1 MLYSPSGRAS
11 TAQDMTEQIGGEAM
25 TGDEVRQVFEAML
38 PQEEIDRLC
47 EQFGVIER
55 QRKMNLG
62 MFVRAMVISAGTP
75 GGAYQA
81 DALRSYL
88 EFEVPSVARSAFY
101 RWFDAP
107 LERFMAALAERA
119 LAYARAQQVDLS
131 GPLDCVQ
138 DWYIV
143 DSTTVRIRDALRE
156 EFPGTGDYAA
166 IKVHKVLSVGCGAPV
181 RYHFSPAREHDSR
194 HLTIDESWRGCG
206 LLADLAYASLDRLR
220 ACEAH
225 EVRFVIRLKDDWKPK
240 VDHIAR
246 GQVTQEFFGG
256 TDLDA
261 LLEDQILILDGRAI
275 DADVHVGKGKAALPL
290 RLVGVH
296 TSKGYCFLL
305 TNLPPRIGP
314 RQVADLYRVR
324 WEVELSIKL
333 DKSVHRLD
341 AIDAERPCSLKTLL
355 HASLMASTIAAILAH
370 THNLKTRPRQ
380 PGVPRMEAP
389 LHPRRL
395 ALQLAVSCQSIAQ
408 AFDLKGVEAQ
418 RRWDKLAAI
427 LMHSGK
433 DPNWRRRPSVL
444 DQLRGWKRQPIARK
458 EANSEAGS
466 HGHVKA
472 AA

>member
-1 MLYSPSGRAS
+1 
-11 TAQDMTEQIGGEAM
+11 M

-38 PQEEIDRLC
+38 PQEAIDRLC
-47 EQFGVIER
+47 AQFGVIER

-88 EFEVPSVARSAFY
+88 EFEVPNVARSAFY
-101 RWFDAP
+101 RWFDEP
-107 LERFMAALAERA
+107 LERFMAALADRA
-119 LAYARAQQVDLS
+119 LAYAQAQQVDLA
-131 GPLDCVQ
+131 GPLGGVK

-143 DSTTVRIRDALRE
+143 DSTTVRVRGALRE
-156 EFPGTGDYAA
+156 EFPGTGDFAA

-181 RYHFSPAREHDSR
+181 HYHFSPGTTVNGAP
-194 HLTIDESWRGCG
+194 LPGDESWRDCG

-225 EVRFVIRLKDDWKPK
+225 GVRFVLRLKDNWKPK

-246 GQVTQEFFGG
+246 GQVAQEFLRG

-261 LLEDQILILDGRAI
+261 LLEDKVLLLDGRAM
-275 DADVHVGKGKAALPL
+275 DADVHVGKGKDAVQL
-290 RLVGVH
+290 RLVGVQ
-296 TSKGYCFLL
+296 TPKGHGFFL

-314 RQVADLYRVR
+314 RQVADLSRVR

-333 DKSVHRLD
+333 DKSVNRLD
-341 AIDAERPCSLKTLL
+341 AIDSERPCSLKTLL
-355 HASLMASTIAAILAH
+355 HASLIASTLAAILAH
-370 THNLKTRPRQ
+370 THNVKTRPQ
-380 PGVPRMEAP
+380 QSDAPRTEAP

-395 ALQLAVSCQSIAQ
+395 ALQLAVSWQSMAQ
-408 AFDLKGVEAQ
+408 AFDLQGGEAQ
-418 RRWDKLAAI
+418 QRWDKLAAI
-427 LMHSGK
+427 LTHSGK

-458 EANSEAGS
+458 KANSEQVSNGNL
-466 HGHVKA
+466 KA

>member
-1 MLYSPSGRAS
+1 
-11 TAQDMTEQIGGEAM
+11 M
-25 TGDEVRQVFEAML
+25 TGEDAQKVFEETL
-38 PQEEIDRLC
+38 PQGEIDRLC
-47 EQFGVIER
+47 VQFGVIER
-55 QRKMNLG
+55 QRKLNLG
-62 MFVRAMVISAGTP
+62 MLVRAMVISAGTP

-81 DALRSYL
+81 DVLRSYL
-88 EFEVPSVARSAFY
+88 EFEVPQVARSAFY
-101 RWFDAP
+101 RWFDEP
-107 LERFMAALAERA
+107 LEQFMAALADHA

-131 GPLDCVQ
+131 GSLCGVK

-143 DSTTVRIRDALRE
+143 DSTTVKVRDALLE
-156 EFPGTGDYAA
+156 EFPGTGEYAA
-166 IKVHKVLSVGCGAPV
+166 LKVHKVLSVGCGAPV

-194 HLTIDESWRGCG
+194 HLQIDASWRGCG
-206 LLADLAYASLDRLR
+206 LLADLAYASLARLR
-220 ACEAH
+220 ACEEH
-225 EVRFVIRLKDDWKPK
+225 GVRFVIRLKDNWKPK

-246 GQVTQEFFGG
+246 GQVTQEFFPG

-261 LLEDQILILDGRAI
+261 LLEDEILVLDGRAI
-275 DADVHVGKGKAALPL
+275 DADVHVGGDKRPLHL

-296 TSKGYCFLL
+296 TPKGYGFFL

-324 WEVELSIKL
+324 WEVELSIRL

-355 HASLMASTIAAILAH
+355 HASLIASIIAALLAH
-370 THNLKTRPRQ
+370 THNVKTRPQ
-380 PGVPRMEAP
+380 LAGEPRTEAP

-418 RRWDKLAAI
+418 RRWDKIAA
-427 LMHSGK
+427 LLTHSGK

-444 DQLRGWKRQPIARK
+444 DQLRGWNRQPIARK
-458 EANSEAGS
+458 GPNGGNAS
-466 HGHVKA
+466 HGNLKA

>member
-1 MLYSPSGRAS
+1 
-11 TAQDMTEQIGGEAM
+11 M

-47 EQFGVIER
+47 QQCGVIER
-55 QRKMNLG
+55 QRKLNLG

-81 DALRSYL
+81 DVLRSYL
-88 EFEVPSVARSAFY
+88 EFEVPHVARSAFY
-101 RWFDAP
+101 RWFDEP
-107 LERFMAALAERA
+107 LERFMEALADRA

-131 GPLDCVQ
+131 GPLCGVQ

-143 DSTTVRIRDALRE
+143 DATTVTVRDALQE
-156 EFPGTGDYAA
+156 EFSGTGDYAA
-166 IKVHKVLSVGCGAPV
+166 IKVHKILSVGCGAPV

-194 HLTIDESWRGCG
+194 HLTIDESWRGYG
-206 LLADLAYASLDRLR
+206 LLADLAYASLERLR

-225 EVRFVIRLKDDWKPK
+225 GVRFVIRLKENWKPK
-240 VDHIAR
+240 VDYVAR
-246 GQVTQEFFGG
+246 GQVTQEFFPG

-261 LLEDQILILDGRAI
+261 LLEQEILRLDGRVI
-275 DADVHVGKGKAALPL
+275 DADVHVGRGIHALLL
-290 RLVGVH
+290 RLVG
-296 TSKGYCFLL
+296 TQTPKGYCFFL

-324 WEVELSIKL
+324 WEVELSIRL
-333 DKSVHRLD
+333 DKSVNRLD

-355 HASLMASTIAAILAH
+355 HASLMASTIAALLAH
-370 THNLKTRPRQ
+370 THNVQTRPLQ
-380 PGVPRMEAP
+380 AGAPRTAAP

-408 AFDLKGVEAQ
+408 AFDLQGAEATQ
-418 RRWDKLAAI
+418 RWNKIAEL
-427 LMHSGK
+427 LTHSGR

-444 DQLRGWKRQPIARK
+444 DQLRGWKRQPLARK
-458 EANSEAGS
+458 ATKSSDVS
-466 HGHVKA
+466 HGNLKA